1 MATAAAKDGPKEF
14 TFIWEGKDKG
24 GKTVRGEMRS
34 AGENM
39 VQAALRWQG
48 VTVSSVKKQKTGSV
62 SEKDVA
68 LFTR

>member
-34 AGENM
+34 PGENM